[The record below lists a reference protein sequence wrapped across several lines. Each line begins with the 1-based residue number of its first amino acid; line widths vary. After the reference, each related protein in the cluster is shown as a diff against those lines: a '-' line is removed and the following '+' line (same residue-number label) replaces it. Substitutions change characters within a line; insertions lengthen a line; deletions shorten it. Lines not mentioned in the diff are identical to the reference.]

1 LKIDAIVDQSWF
13 NVGAPDV
20 QVSDSIS
27 FSSFLKDALDQVEST
42 QTEARIAGASM
53 AVGDSAQMHQV
64 MIAYEKAYMAL
75 DLTIQIRNKM
85 VEAYQEIMR
94 IQI

>member
-1 LKIDAIVDQSWF
+1 MVDQSWF
-13 NVGAPDV
+13 KVGGNDV
-20 QVSDSIS
+20 QTGDGIS
-27 FSSFLKDALDQVEST
+27 FSGFLKDALDQVEST
-42 QTEARIAGASM
+42 QAEARLSAASM
-53 AVGDSAQMHQV
+53 VVGDSAQMHQV